1 MEVLGIDV
9 GGSGVKG
16 AIVNIDT
23 GELVTNRLRIETPQ
37 PSKPD
42 SVIEVIKEIVNHFNY
57 QGPIGVGFPGVIMN
71 GVTMTAANVD
81 DEWLNY
87 PAAEAISKATGCQV
101 YVGND
106 ADVAAIG
113 EMRYGAGRNVD
124 GVVMIFTLGTG
135 IGSAMFLNG
144 HIVPNVEIGHIYQRN
159 RKLDAEYFASDRARK
174 REDLS
179 WKEWGA
185 RLDKY
190 FKYIEMLFSPDLIII
205 GGGISKKHDKFLHY
219 IQVRA
224 KVVPAQLLNEA
235 GIIGA
240 AIGAVDR

>member
-1 MEVLGIDV
+1 MEVLGIDI

-16 AIVNIDT
+16 AVINIDT
-23 GELVTNRLRIETPQ
+23 GELATNRLRIATPQ
-37 PSKPD
+37 PSKPEA
-42 SVIEVIKEIVNHFNY
+42 VIKVIKEIVDHFSY
-57 QGPIGVGFPGVIMN
+57 QGPIGVGFPGVVMN

-81 DEWLNY
+81 DGWLNY
-87 PAAEAISKATGCQV
+87 PAAESISKATGCQV

-113 EMRYGAGRNVD
+113 EMRYGAGRDVA

-144 HIVPNVEIGHIYQRN
+144 HIVPNMELGHIYQRN
-159 RKLDAEYFASDRARK
+159 RKLDVEHFASDRARK

-185 RLDKY
+185 RLDRY
-190 FKYIEMLFSPDLIII
+190 FKYIEMLFSPDMIII
-205 GGGISKKHDKFLHY
+205 GGGISKKHEKFLHY